1 VVTAKQQRS
10 SAGTGG
16 GGKKLRRRD
25 TVKRR
30 RARAKEM
37 LSHMTPVRSAWLPP
51 ALQVLVPPKS
61 VTEGGDAPVKTSQR
75 QRFYEREVLFPASKM
90 GVLFAAWL
98 VLLALALVKGGEGTD
113 SVIGLECGSA
123 PYWAVVAS
131 IFPLFIAG
139 TWVIWLH
146 LADKCYKM
154 VEMGCSFVAGDVN
167 WNHPGTRLYPAMCL
181 WAGFACAMLGVSG
194 DTVKAPILL
203 EMDMLPEVVAATA
216 SFMTLFTSS
225 SIMSQF
231 LILGNL
237 RPDYGLWYG
246 VVGFCSAMNGQT
258 YVRAVFQRQKRTSF
272 IAFLLALVIFVSCM
286 MMGTAGIIG
295 FQAEGITDFDMHICT

>member
-1 VVTAKQQRS
+1 
-10 SAGTGG
+10 
-16 GGKKLRRRD
+16 
-25 TVKRR
+25 
-30 RARAKEM
+30 M
-37 LSHMTPVRSAWLPP
+37 
-51 ALQVLVPPKS
+51 
-61 VTEGGDAPVKTSQR
+61 
-75 QRFYEREVLFPASKM
+75 FPAAKM
-90 GVLFAAWL
+90 GLLFAAWL
-98 VLLALALVKGGEGTD
+98 MLLALALVKGGEGTD
-113 SVIGLECGSA
+113 SVIGLECGS
-123 PYWAVVAS
+123 PLYWTVVSS
-131 IFPLFIAG
+131 IFPIFLAG
-139 TWVIWLH
+139 TYVIWLH

-246 VVGFCSAMNGQT
+246 VVGFFSAMNGQT
-258 YVRAVFQRQKRTSF
+258 YVRAVFSRQKRTSF
-272 IAFLLALVIFVSCM
+272 IAFLLALVIFVSCT
-286 MMGTAGIIG
+286 MMGIAGVVG
-295 FQAEGITDFDMHICT
+295 FEAEGITDFHMHICT